1 MTQGNPFNSNEEL
14 FPIMEMRGV
23 GAISIIALLLL
34 GSTLAV
40 NEAFASKD
48 PRAIGTHPPI
58 HIKKSGSP
66 SPVGLSPLQIGHA
79 YGFDLLSCYGT
90 SSCGSGQTIAIVDP
104 YDDPNIESDLATFSA
119 QYGLPPCTTANGC
132 FTKATPQGLPNSDTV
147 WALEES
153 LDVEWAHAM
162 APGAK
167 IILVE
172 AQDSLLG
179 SLLSAVD
186 YAASQPNVN
195 QVSMSWVANEF
206 PGESFSD
213 YHFNVAGVSFIASSG
228 DSGTGVAYPAAS
240 PYVVSVGGTTL
251 NVDGSGNVQSETAW
265 SGSGGGVSSQES
277 AQSYQTDFNSNS
289 GRGVPDVSY
298 DGDPNTGVSIY
309 DSFGSTEGWNQVGGT
324 SVGAPQWAAITAI
337 VNSGGGQLSSAS
349 FGTNTAFYNA
359 ATGPAYSANYRDIT
373 SGNNGNCGTICNAG
387 PSYDFVT
394 GLGSPLTNNLIPY
407 LQPPDFTITAN
418 PSSLTI
424 NSGSSGSSTITVTSI
439 NGFSGTVSLSSSTG
453 SSLDV
458 SSLTVGSGGT
468 ATATLTITNPASSG
482 TYTVTGTSGTLTH
495 SADVTV
501 TVLTVPS
508 TPQNLQTTS
517 GNAQVSLS
525 WSAPSN
531 NGGSAITSYNIY
543 RSTSSGTETLL
554 ATIGNVLSYTDTA
567 VTNGQTYFYKVTAVN
582 SVGESSQ
589 SNEAGAT
596 PAAIPSAPQNLVA
609 FPGNAKV
616 GLTWSAPSS
625 NGGSA
630 ITGYGVY
637 RGTLPGGEGTTP
649 IATITGTS
657 YTDSGL
663 TNGQTYYYKV
673 TAINSVGESSSSNEA
688 SATPQLPAL
697 SVSVTTDKPVYS
709 KGSASITVT
718 VTNSTS
724 APISGASVTLTVK
737 APNGNTSQSTGT
749 TINGQV
755 TFSYHLTKP
764 GTYTASATANK
775 SGYLSGS
782 GSTTFIET

>member
-1 MTQGNPFNSNEEL
+1 
-14 FPIMEMRGV
+14 MEMRGV

-132 FTKATPQGLPNSDTV
+132 FTKATPQGLPSANAN

-172 AQDSLLG
+172 AQDSFLG

-228 DSGTGVAYPAAS
+228 DSGAGVAYPAAS

-251 NVDGSGNVQSETAW
+251 NVDVSGKVQSETAW
-265 SGSGGGVSSQES
+265 GGSGGGVSSYES
-277 AQSYQTDFNSNS
+277 KPSYQTGFNSNS

-298 DGDPNTGVSIY
+298 VADPNTGVSIY
-309 DSFGSTEGWNQVGGT
+309 DSYGYGGWSQAGGT

-373 SGNNGNCGTICNAG
+373 SGSNGNCGTICNAG
-387 PSYDFVT
+387 PNYDFVT
-394 GLGSPLTNNLIPY
+394 GVGSPLTNNLIPY
-407 LQPPDFTITAN
+407 LQPPAPDFTITVN

-424 NSGSSGSSTITVTSI
+424 NSGSSGSSTITVTSV
-439 NGFSGTVSLSSSTG
+439 NGFSGTISLASSPSSSSTLSSSAVNVPAG
-453 SSLDV
+453 GKASGM
-458 SSLTVGSGGT
+458 LTVKPSGST
-468 ATATLTITNPASSG
+468 
-482 TYTVTGTSGTLTH
+482 TYTITGTSGSVSH
-495 SADVTV
+495 SVNVAV
-501 TVLTVPS
+501 TVLTV
-508 TPQNLQTTS
+508 
-517 GNAQVSLS
+517 
-525 WSAPSN
+525 
-531 NGGSAITSYNIY
+531 
-543 RSTSSGTETLL
+543 
-554 ATIGNVLSYTDTA
+554 
-567 VTNGQTYFYKVTAVN
+567 
-582 SVGESSQ
+582 
-589 SNEAGAT
+589 
-596 PAAIPSAPQNLVA
+596 PSAPQNLVA
-609 FPGNAKV
+609 TAGNSQVTLA
-616 GLTWSAPSS
+616 WSVSSS
-625 NGGSA
+625 NGGA
-630 ITGYGVY
+630 TITGYDVY
-637 RGTLPGGEGTTP
+637 RGSASNGEGTTP
-649 IATITGTS
+649 IATVTGTS

-663 TNGQTYYYKV
+663 TNGKTYYYKV
-673 TAINSVGESSSSNEA
+673 TAINSVGESLASNEA

-697 SVSVTTDKPVYS
+697 SVSVTTDSQVYS
-709 KGSASITVT
+709 KGSTATITVT
-718 VTNSTS
+718 VTSST
-724 APISGASVTLTVK
+724 PVSGATVTLKV
-737 APNGNTSQSTGT
+737 APPNGNTSQSTGT
-749 TINGQV
+749 TNSNGQV
-755 TFSYHLTKP
+755 TFSYHIVKS
-764 GTYTASATANK
+764 GTYTVSATATK
-775 SGYLSGS
+775 SGYISGS
-782 GSTTFIET
+782 GSTTFSKT

>member
-1 MTQGNPFNSNEEL
+1 
-14 FPIMEMRGV
+14 MEMRGV
-23 GAISIIALLLL
+23 GAISIIALLLV

-213 YHFNVAGVSFIASSG
+213 YHFNVADVSFIASSG

-277 AQSYQTDFNSNS
+277 APSYQSDFNSNS

-373 SGNNGNCGTICNAG
+373 SGSNGNCGTICNAG
-387 PSYDFVT
+387 PNYDFVT
-394 GLGSPLTNNLIPY
+394 GVGSPLTNNLIPY
-407 LQPPDFTITAN
+407 LQPPAPDFTITVN

-424 NSGSSGSSTITVTSI
+424 NSGSSGSSTITVTSV
-439 NGFSGTVSLSSSTG
+439 NGFSGTISLASSPSSSSTLSSSAVNVPAG
-453 SSLDV
+453 GKASGM
-458 SSLTVGSGGT
+458 LTVKPSGST
-468 ATATLTITNPASSG
+468 
-482 TYTVTGTSGTLTH
+482 TYTITGTSGSASH
-495 SADVTV
+495 SVNVAV
-501 TVLTVPS
+501 TVLTV
-508 TPQNLQTTS
+508 
-517 GNAQVSLS
+517 
-525 WSAPSN
+525 
-531 NGGSAITSYNIY
+531 
-543 RSTSSGTETLL
+543 
-554 ATIGNVLSYTDTA
+554 
-567 VTNGQTYFYKVTAVN
+567 
-582 SVGESSQ
+582 
-589 SNEAGAT
+589 
-596 PAAIPSAPQNLVA
+596 PSAPQNLVA
-609 FPGNAKV
+609 TAGNTQVTLA
-616 GLTWSAPSS
+616 WSVSSS
-625 NGGSA
+625 NGGA
-630 ITGYGVY
+630 TITGYNVY
-637 RGTLPGGEGTTP
+637 RATASNGEGTTP
-649 IATITGTS
+649 IATVTGTS

-663 TNGQTYYYKV
+663 TNGKTYYYKV
-673 TAINSVGESSSSNEA
+673 TAINSVGESLASNEA

-697 SVSVTTDKPVYS
+697 SVSVTTDSQVYS
-709 KGSASITVT
+709 KGSTATITVT
-718 VTNSTS
+718 VTSST
-724 APISGASVTLTVK
+724 PVSGATVTLKV
-737 APNGNTSQSTGT
+737 APPNGNTSQSTGT
-749 TINGQV
+749 TNSNGQV
-755 TFSYHLTKP
+755 TFSYHIVKS
-764 GTYTASATANK
+764 GTYTVSATATK
-775 SGYLSGS
+775 SGYISGS
-782 GSTTFIET
+782 GSTTFSKT

>member
-1 MTQGNPFNSNEEL
+1 MSDKKIL
-14 FPIMEMRGV
+14 CS
-23 GAISIIALLLL
+23 AISIIALLLL

-40 NEAFASKD
+40 NEAFAGSD
-48 PRAIGTHPPI
+48 PKTIGTLPPI
-58 HIKKSGSP
+58 KISKSASP
-66 SPVGLSPLQIGHA
+66 SPVGLTPVQIGHA
-79 YGFDLLSCYGT
+79 YGIDQISCYGT
-90 SSCGSGQTIAIVDP
+90 SSCGSGQTIAIVDA

-119 QYGLPPCTTANGC
+119 QYGLPSCTTTNGC
-132 FTKATPQGLPNSDTV
+132 FTKATPQGLPKANTN

-162 APGAK
+162 TPGAK

-172 AQDSLLG
+172 TQDSFLS

-186 YAASQPNVN
+186 YAARQPNVH
-195 QVSMSWVANEF
+195 QVSMSWVTSEF
-206 PGESFSD
+206 SGESSYD

-228 DSGTGVAYPAAS
+228 DSGAGVSFPAAS
-240 PYVVSVGGTTL
+240 SYVVSVGGTTL
-251 NVDGSGNVQSETAW
+251 NVQTSGKVLSETAW
-265 SGSGGGVSSQES
+265 SGGGGGVSSFVS
-277 AQSYQTDFNSNS
+277 RPSYQTGFNSNS

-298 DGDPNTGVSIY
+298 VADPNTGVSIY
-309 DSFGSTEGWNQVGGT
+309 DSYGYGGWSQAGGT
-324 SVGAPQWAAITAI
+324 SVGAPQWAAIIAI

-373 SGNNGNCGTICNAG
+373 SGSNGNCGTICNAG
-387 PSYDFVT
+387 PNYDFVT
-394 GLGSPLTNNLIPY
+394 GVGSPLTNNLIPS

-458 SSLTVGSGGT
+458 SSLTVSSGGT

-589 SNEAGAT
+589 ANEASAT

>member
-1 MTQGNPFNSNEEL
+1 
-14 FPIMEMRGV
+14 MEMRGV

-132 FTKATPQGLPNSDTV
+132 FTKATPQGLPKSNTS
-147 WALEES
+147 WGLEES

-172 AQDSLLG
+172 TQDSLLG

-373 SGNNGNCGTICNAG
+373 SGSNGNCGTICNAG
-387 PSYDFVT
+387 PNYDFVT
-394 GLGSPLTNNLIPY
+394 GVGSPLTNNLIPY
-407 LQPPDFTITAN
+407 LQPPAPDFTITVN

-424 NSGSSGSSTITVTSI
+424 NSGSSGSSTITVTSV
-439 NGFSGTVSLSSSTG
+439 NGFSGTISLASSPSSSSTLSSSAVNVPAG
-453 SSLDV
+453 GKASGM
-458 SSLTVGSGGT
+458 LTVKPSGST
-468 ATATLTITNPASSG
+468 
-482 TYTVTGTSGTLTH
+482 TYTITGTSGSVSH
-495 SADVTV
+495 SVNVAV
-501 TVLTVPS
+501 TVLTV
-508 TPQNLQTTS
+508 
-517 GNAQVSLS
+517 
-525 WSAPSN
+525 
-531 NGGSAITSYNIY
+531 
-543 RSTSSGTETLL
+543 
-554 ATIGNVLSYTDTA
+554 
-567 VTNGQTYFYKVTAVN
+567 
-582 SVGESSQ
+582 
-589 SNEAGAT
+589 
-596 PAAIPSAPQNLVA
+596 PSAPQNLVA
-609 FPGNAKV
+609 TTGNTQVTLA
-616 GLTWSAPSS
+616 WSVSSS
-625 NGGSA
+625 NGGA
-630 ITGYGVY
+630 TITGYDVY
-637 RGTLPGGEGTTP
+637 RGSASNGEGTTP
-649 IATITGTS
+649 IATVTGTS

-663 TNGQTYYYKV
+663 TNGKTYYYKV
-673 TAINSVGESSSSNEA
+673 TAINSVGESLASNEA

-697 SVSVTTDKPVYS
+697 SVSVTTDSQVYS
-709 KGSASITVT
+709 KGSTATITVT
-718 VTNSTS
+718 VTSST
-724 APISGASVTLTVK
+724 PVSGATVTLKV
-737 APNGNTSQSTGT
+737 APPNGNTSTQ
-749 TINGQV
+749 
-755 TFSYHLTKP
+755 
-764 GTYTASATANK
+764 
-775 SGYLSGS
+775 
-782 GSTTFIET
+782 

>member
-1 MTQGNPFNSNEEL
+1 MSDKKNLCS
-14 FPIMEMRGV
+14 
-23 GAISIIALLLL
+23 AISIIALLLL

-40 NEAFASKD
+40 NEAFA
-48 PRAIGTHPPI
+48 GTDAKTISTQPPI
-58 HIKKSGSP
+58 KISKSGSP
-66 SPVGLSPLQIGHA
+66 SPVGLNPVQIGHA

-90 SSCGSGQTIAIVDP
+90 SSCGSGQTIAIVDAF
-104 YDDPNIESDLATFSA
+104 DDPNIESDLAAFSA
-119 QYGLPPCTTANGC
+119 QYGLPSCTTANGC
-132 FTKATPQGLPNSDTV
+132 FTKATPQGLPKANTN

-172 AQDSLLG
+172 AQDVLLSSLLG
-179 SLLSAVD
+179 AVD
-186 YAASQPNVN
+186 YAVVQPNVH
-195 QVSMSWVANEF
+195 QVSMSWAANEF
-206 PGESFSD
+206 FGESSYD

-228 DSGTGVAYPAAS
+228 DSVAGVSYPAAS

-251 NVDGSGNVQSETAW
+251 NIQSTGKVQSETAW

-277 AQSYQTDFNSNS
+277 KPSYQTGFNSNS

-298 DGDPNTGVSIY
+298 VADPNTGVSIY
-309 DSFGSTEGWNQVGGT
+309 DSFGYGGWNQVGGT

-349 FGTNTAFYNA
+349 FGTNTALYNA
-359 ATGPAYSANYRDIT
+359 ATGSAYSANYRDIT
-373 SGNNGNCGTICNAG
+373 TGNNGNCGTICNAG
-387 PSYDFVT
+387 PNYDFVT

-439 NGFSGTVSLSSSTG
+439 NGFIGTVSLSSSAG

-458 SSLTVGSGGT
+458 YSLTVGSGGT
-468 ATATLTITNPASSG
+468 ATATLTITNPSSSG
-482 TYTVTGTSGTLTH
+482 TYTVSGSSRALSH

-501 TVLTVPS
+501 TVLIVQS
-508 TPQNLQTTS
+508 APQNLVATPGKT
-517 GNAQVSLS
+517 QVALT
-525 WSAPSN
+525 WSAPAS
-531 NGGSAITSYNIY
+531 NGG
-543 RSTSSGTETLL
+543 
-554 ATIGNVLSYTDTA
+554 ATITGYSVYRGTASNGEDATPIATVGTTSYTDSGL
-567 VTNGQTYFYKVTAVN
+567 TNGQTYFYKVTAVN
-582 SVGESSQ
+582 SVGGSSQ
-589 SNEAGAT
+589 SNEASAT
-596 PAAIPSAPQNLVA
+596 PVAIPSAPQNLVA
-609 FPGNAKV
+609 FSGNAQV

-630 ITGYGVY
+630 ITGYDVY
-637 RGTLPGGEGTTP
+637 RGTLPGGEGATP
-649 IATITGTS
+649 IATVGTTS

-673 TAINSVGESSSSNEA
+673 TAINSAGQSSSSNEA

-724 APISGASVTLTVK
+724 APISGASVTLTVT

-749 TINGQV
+749 TDSNGQV
-755 TFSYHLTKP
+755 IFSYHMTKP
-764 GTYTASATANK
+764 GTYTAGATATK
-775 SGYLSGS
+775 SGYLYGS
-782 GSTTFIET
+782 GSTT